1 MADIIYVHNIGSEGT
16 TRRMSPAG
24 TGAQTAG
31 ATATVTGVTIDRG
44 GFSGG
49 SLPRSAEFAALFDT
63 TLASGKTLSV
73 YFDVQ
78 HSTNNSTFTDFAT
91 QAATLAATGPSG
103 GGAVQGAVSFNVDL
117 GGAYRYIRLLT
128 VPTLSATGTDTCT
141 FISTGFFAG
150 FDRLASPT

>member
-1 MADIIYVHNIGSEGT
+1 MADIVYVTNIGAEGT

-31 ATATVTGVTIDRG
+31 ATATITGVTIDRG

-63 TLASGKTLSV
+63 TLQSGKTLSV
-73 YFDVQ
+73 TFDLQ

-91 QAATLAATGPSG
+91 SAAVVAATGPSG
-103 GGAVQGAVSFNVDL
+103 GGAVQGQVAFNVNL
-117 GGAYRYIRLLT
+117 TGAYRYVRLLT
-128 VPTLSATGTDTCT
+128 VPTLSAIGTDTVT
-141 FISTGFFAG
+141 LISTGFFAG